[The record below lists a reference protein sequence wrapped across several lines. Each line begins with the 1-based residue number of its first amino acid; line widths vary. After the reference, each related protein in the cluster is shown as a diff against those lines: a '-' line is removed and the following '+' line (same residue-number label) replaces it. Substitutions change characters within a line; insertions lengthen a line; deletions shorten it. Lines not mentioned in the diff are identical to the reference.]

1 MRELTLPSGR
11 HAILSDTV
19 GFIAQ
24 LPTDLIAAFRA
35 TLEEVR
41 SADLVIHVRDIA
53 HPESAAQRADVLEV
67 LRDLGLEHLVD
78 EGRLVELWNK
88 VDLLSADEAARMAE
102 AAARLPEVVLGSART
117 GRGLDGL
124 LAELDRRFASTARVV
139 ELDLAAS
146 DGAGLAWLY
155 RHGTVLS
162 RRDRDDRTRLKV
174 ALDPAD
180 HARLG
185 ERFGAGEIVEPGGEK
200 SHEQR

>member
-1 MRELTLPSGR
+1 MCS
-11 HAILSDTV
+11 S
-19 GFIAQ
+19 
-24 LPTDLIAAFRA
+24 
-35 TLEEVR
+35 
-41 SADLVIHVRDIA
+41 
-53 HPESAAQRADVLEV
+53 V

-162 RRDRDDRTRLKV
+162 RSDRDDRTRLKV

-180 HARLG
+180 HARLS
-185 ERFGAGEIVEPGGEK
+185 ERFRAGEIVESPGGK
-200 SHEQR
+200 SHQHR

>member
-1 MRELTLPSGR
+1 
-11 HAILSDTV
+11 V

-24 LPTDLIAAFRA
+24 LPTDLVAAFRA
-35 TLEEVR
+35 TLEEVH

-53 HPESAAQRADVLEV
+53 HPESAAQRGDVLEV

-88 VDLLSADEAARMAE
+88 VDLLPADEAARMAE

-162 RRDRDDRTRLKV
+162 RCDRDDRTRLKV

-185 ERFGAGEIVEPGGEK
+185 ERFAASEIVTSPGEK